1 MFAGLLV
8 TPLLEPRFPGARVS
22 KAPVYVRDGY
32 VTDATLEPVRLPKCR
47 KGPSTRKMSC
57 VALELEP
64 ECSLEPEANV
74 SHICFLATSPDA
86 VQEMPAAV
94 EEESMDACL
103 RDLRTP
109 LEQRRHFYSVMR
121 KQGFSVQY
129 IARAWAMHPLVI
141 ERKDAATQRKLQ
153 NMRKRAQQHERK
165 CAKKARST

>member
-1 MFAGLLV
+1 MFAGLLL
-8 TPLLEPRFPGARVS
+8 TPLLEPGFPKARAS
-22 KAPVYVRDGY
+22 RAPVYARDGY
-32 VTDATLEPVRLPKCR
+32 VTDAILEPVRLPKGR
-47 KGPSTRKMSC
+47 STRKMSC

-74 SHICFLATSPDA
+74 SHLCFLATSPDA

-153 NMRKRAQQHERK
+153 NMRKPAQQ
-165 CAKKARST
+165 CAKKARSKAAQG